1 MNSITIK
8 NTTYSLNFSF
18 LVFNALIFL
27 LRENNTVMTFYAV
40 CIIHE
45 LGHLFAIAVTGG
57 KVKSVVF
64 SGTGVIITPEKNSQ
78 HELFIMLAGAG
89 ANLLAFAVMYI
100 SGIGGIFRL
109 LNICTAVYNLL
120 PYRQLDGGTALG
132 LLTDGTPN
140 ERIINN
146 ILNIIKIMFSVI
158 LFIITIFYI
167 REFMPLFIVSVMLFV
182 SERGFL

>member
-1 MNSITIK
+1 MNSIRIK
-8 NTTYSLNFSF
+8 NTTYSINFSF

-27 LRENNTVMTFYAV
+27 LRENDIVMNFYAV

-64 SGTGVIITPEKNSQ
+64 SGTGVIITPEKNSH

-89 ANLLAFAVMYI
+89 ANLIAFVVMYI
-100 SGIGGIFRL
+100 SGIGGMFRL

-120 PYRQLDGGTALG
+120 PYRQLDGGTALCM
-132 LLTDGTPN
+132 LTDGTPN
-140 ERIINN
+140 ERTINN
-146 ILNIIKIMFSVI
+146 IFTVIKILFSVI
-158 LFIITIFYI
+158 LFVVTIFYSQ
-167 REFMPLFIVSVMLFV
+167 EFLPLFIVSVMLFV
-182 SERGFL
+182 SERGIL

>member
-27 LRENNTVMTFYAV
+27 LRENDIVMNFYAV

-45 LGHLFAIAVTGG
+45 LGHLFAIAITGG

-64 SGTGVIITPEKNSQ
+64 SGTGVIIKPERNSR

-89 ANLLAFAVMYI
+89 ANLIAFAVMYI
-100 SGIGGIFRL
+100 SDIGGIFRL

-132 LLTDGTPN
+132 LIIDGTPH

-146 ILNIIKIMFSVI
+146 ILTIIKILFSII
-158 LFIITIFYI
+158 LLTVTILCNN
-167 REFMPLFIVSVMLFV
+167 EFLPLFIVSVMLFI
-182 SERGFL
+182 SERGIL